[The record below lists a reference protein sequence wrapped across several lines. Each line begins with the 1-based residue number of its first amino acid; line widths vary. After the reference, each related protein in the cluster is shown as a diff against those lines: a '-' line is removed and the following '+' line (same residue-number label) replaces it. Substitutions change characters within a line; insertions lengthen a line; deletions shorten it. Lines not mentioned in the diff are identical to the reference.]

1 MKRRNSPFIPPN
13 NVIAMIVMLALIT
26 GAIFTAILGDLI
38 GGALVGL
45 ALAAAIYFLIVV
57 DARRKV
63 KKRRR

>member
-1 MKRRNSPFIPPN
+1 VKHRSSPFIPPK

-26 GAIFTAILGDLI
+26 GAIFTAILGDWI

-45 ALAAAIYFLIVV
+45 GLAAAIYLLIVV
-57 DARRKV
+57 DARRKT